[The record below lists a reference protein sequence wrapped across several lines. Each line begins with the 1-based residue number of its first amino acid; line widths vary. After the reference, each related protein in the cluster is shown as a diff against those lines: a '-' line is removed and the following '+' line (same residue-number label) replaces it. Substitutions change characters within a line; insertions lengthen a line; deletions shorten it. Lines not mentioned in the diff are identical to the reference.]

1 MNTPKKPKTA
11 PQNMHDAVKT
21 ALDKTA
27 TQKKHKYDGVLGM
40 PPYWLPDPLKEEF
53 LATRN
58 YLLDANFSPKEI
70 KKCMETREKESLG
83 KGFTFKPYFPHDI
96 ERDIDA
102 LIYIQKIVHL
112 GKKKGIDAYLGESGI
127 KMYRPIVEANKQK
140 EISKLPRQD
149 ALQKLIVKIVSDN
162 PDLNTAQV
170 LDKLKLH
177 ERGPVIE
184 YINEEDNSI
193 EWSTPNAHL
202 KTAPITGLRY
212 RILRAKKFLNVR

>member
-40 PPYWLPDPLKEEF
+40 PPDWLPDPLKEEF

-58 YLLDANFSPKEI
+58 YLLDANFSTKEI
-70 KKCMETREKESLG
+70 KKFMETREKESLG
-83 KGFTFKPYFPHDI
+83 KGFTFKPYFPHDV

-170 LDKLKLH
+170 LDKLKSR
-177 ERGPVIE
+177 EGGSVIE

-193 EWSTPNAHL
+193 EWSTPNAHPE
-202 KTAPITGLRY
+202 TAPITSLKD
-212 RILRAKKFLNVR
+212 RIRRAKKFLKAR

>member
-40 PPYWLPDPLKEEF
+40 PPDWLPDPLKEEF
-53 LATRN
+53 LATRD
-58 YLLDANFSPKEI
+58 YLLDANFSTKEI
-70 KKCMETREKESLG
+70 KKFMETREKESLG
-83 KGFTFKPYFPHDI
+83 KGFTFKPYFPHDV

-112 GKKKGIDAYLGESGI
+112 GKKKGIDTYLGKSGN
-127 KMYRPIVEANKQK
+127 KVYRTIVEANKQK
-140 EISKLPRQD
+140 AISKLPRQD

-162 PDLNTAQV
+162 PDLNTPQV

>member
-1 MNTPKKPKTA
+1 
-11 PQNMHDAVKT
+11 
-21 ALDKTA
+21 
-27 TQKKHKYDGVLGM
+27 
-40 PPYWLPDPLKEEF
+40 
-53 LATRN
+53 
-58 YLLDANFSPKEI
+58 
-70 KKCMETREKESLG
+70 METRKKEPLG
-83 KGFTFKPYFPHDI
+83 KGFTFKPYFPHDV

-127 KMYRPIVEANKQK
+127 KEYRPIVEANKQK
-140 EISKLPRQD
+140 AISKLPRQD
-149 ALQKLIVKIVSDN
+149 ALQKLIIEIIRKEPGS
-162 PDLNTAQV
+162 TTQQV
-170 LDKLKLH
+170 LGKLKSR
-177 ERGPVIE
+177 EGGSVIE